1 MSTYNSYKA
10 TTHTTP
16 TADDYVAT
24 VTKRLWWSR
33 VITTIWG
40 IALIAAIVSVMM
52 ANPDIDAS
60 YAYQLSRAM
69 DTHIAN
75 REQALQRIS
84 RVAKAYSDLA
94 SSKDK
99 ASINIVT
106 STYRDRDYRILVSA
120 KDETVTYTQTFD
132 DGSGNYDATAT
143 YNDRVSIS
151 DGVKLYNEFQAKKI
165 NWIAFVALVITAI
178 GFITSI
184 RASKRKNRR

>member
-1 MSTYNSYKA
+1 MSTYKA
-10 TTHTTP
+10 TTRTTP

-24 VTKRLWWSR
+24 VTKRLWWSC

-84 RVAKAYSDLA
+84 RVAKAYSDLT

-143 YNDRVSIS
+143 YNERVSIS

-165 NWIAFVALVITAI
+165 NWIAFVALIITAI